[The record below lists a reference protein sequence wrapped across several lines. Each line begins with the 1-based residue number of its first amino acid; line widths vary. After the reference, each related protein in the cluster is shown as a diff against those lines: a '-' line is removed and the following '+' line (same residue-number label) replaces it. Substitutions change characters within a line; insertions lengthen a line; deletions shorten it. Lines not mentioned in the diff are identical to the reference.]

1 MRNNLIF
8 LVPLRPKTITIKIEM
23 KLVRLLGIVFLL
35 VVSVSLTSC
44 GGFRKGGPEGDGE
57 SMITQQKSS
66 PIKSENSEM
75 ALALER
81 ETVLDRVKRIYT
93 IIHQECTYLG
103 GSVDSDLLDKTFC
116 SKRWNQLLMAVRA
129 KEFQTN
135 TLFFEVNRWTMAYDP
150 DLINFDEFE
159 VSDIYISPNNQK
171 TAVVNFTVFDMD
183 SYTPA
188 RLELV
193 YEDGQWKI
201 DNFHH
206 MKYMLDLR
214 QSMYHYLHNDMLY
227 LI

>member
-1 MRNNLIF
+1 
-8 LVPLRPKTITIKIEM
+8 
-23 KLVRLLGIVFLL
+23 
-35 VVSVSLTSC
+35 
-44 GGFRKGGPEGDGE
+44 
-57 SMITQQKSS
+57 MITQQKSS

-159 VSDIYISPNNQK
+159 VSDIYS
-171 TAVVNFTVFDMD
+171 V
-183 SYTPA
+183 
-188 RLELV
+188 
-193 YEDGQWKI
+193 
-201 DNFHH
+201 
-206 MKYMLDLR
+206 
-214 QSMYHYLHNDMLY
+214 
-227 LI
+227 LITRKQLS